1 MKEQIIHLDPHDD
14 YHSMRDKM
22 GWAQTDRILL
32 VLPPHERERLFKR
45 QLDLLLIQ
53 RHAATLGAKLAL
65 VTDAPRI
72 SDYADTLGIPVFD
85 SMDDSHLRPWRSRRP
100 VFPKREERTTASP
113 ESLKQPPTNRLPLWL
128 TSRWITLSSRAIISI
143 IALSAVIIMLALTV
157 PGAEVTIKPQGQ
169 SLNIPISLIA
179 DPAQLETDFSNHR
192 IPARVASI
200 TLSTNV
206 EVITTGSTPEATARS
221 GGNVTFTNL
230 TNQGVRIPAGT
241 ALRTTS
247 GAPIRF
253 VTQKDLTLEGKRG
266 ATGDAPVLAIE
277 PGPPGN
283 VGAGLINNIEGPLAA
298 QAAVVNV
305 DAMKGGDVK
314 KVASVTE
321 ADRRN
326 AKEQALS
333 DLKQRGYSQL
343 LAQLKEGEFAPQSS
357 LRVIKI
363 VSETYSHFVDEKT
376 DHLKLELR
384 AEVGLT
390 VVNERQA
397 FAVGQ
402 KEIEWRLGEALAL
415 APSSVSF
422 TRDEKATSDDAG
434 RIKFGIAAKANASA
448 AIDTEAIKQTARWQ
462 PVGQIANLLYDKFPL
477 TTRPEIKVFPSWF
490 PRMPWLAWRIEVSI
504 DSNN

>member
-14 YHSMRDKM
+14 YHSLRDKM

-32 VLPPHERERLFKR
+32 VLPTHERERLFKR

-65 VTDAPRI
+65 VTDVPRI

-113 ESLKQPPTNRLPLWL
+113 ESIKPPQAKPLPRWL
-128 TSRWITLSSRAIISI
+128 TSRWITLSSRALISI
-143 IALSAVIIMLALTV
+143 IALSAVIIMLTLTV
-157 PGAEVTIKPQGQ
+157 PGAEIIIKPQGQ
-169 SLNIPISLIA
+169 SLNIPISIIA
-179 DPAQLETDFSNHR
+179 DPSQIETDFSNHR

-206 EVITTGSTPEATARS
+206 EVITTGSTPEATARA

-230 TNQGVRIPAGT
+230 TAQPVRIPAGT
-241 ALRTTS
+241 ALRTTT
-247 GAPIRF
+247 GTPIRF
-253 VTQKDLTLEGKRG
+253 VTQKDVTLEAQRG
-266 ATGDAPVLAIE
+266 SSANAPVLAIE

-283 VGAGLINNIEGPLAA
+283 VGAGLINSIEGPLSA

-321 ADRRN
+321 ADRKN

-363 VSETYSHFVDEKT
+363 VSETYDHFVDEKT
-376 DHLKLELR
+376 DHLALEMR
-384 AEVGLT
+384 VEVGIT
-390 VVNERQA
+390 VVDERLA

-402 KEIEWRLGEALAL
+402 KEIEWRLGDALAL
-415 APSSVSF
+415 APNSVSF
-422 TRDEKATSDDAG
+422 MRDEKATSDDAG
-434 RIKFGIAAKANASA
+434 RIKFDITAKANASA
-448 AIDTEAIKQTARWQ
+448 AIDVEAIKQTARWQ
-462 PVGQIANLLYDKFPL
+462 SVEQVGNLLYDKFPL
-477 TTRPEIKVFPSWF
+477 NSRPEVKIFPSRF
-490 PRMPWLAWRIEVSI
+490 QRMPWLVWRIEVVI
-504 DSNN
+504 GN

>member
-1 MKEQIIHLDPHDD
+1 LKEQIIHLDPHDD
-14 YHSMRDKM
+14 YHSLRDKM

-32 VLPPHERERLFKR
+32 VLPTHERDRLFKR

-65 VTDAPRI
+65 VTDQPRI
-72 SDYADTLGIPVFD
+72 CDYADTLGIPVFD

-100 VFPKREERTTASP
+100 VFPKREERTTVAP
-113 ESLKQPPTNRLPLWL
+113 ESIKPPQAKPLPSWL
-128 TSRWITLSSRAIISI
+128 TSRWITRSSRAIISI
-143 IALSAVIIMLALTV
+143 IAVSAVIIMLALTV
-157 PGAEVTIKPQGQ
+157 PSAEITIKPQGQ
-169 SLNIPISLIA
+169 TINIPLTLIA
-179 DPAQLETDFSNHR
+179 DPSQIETDFSNHR

-206 EVITTGSTPEATARS
+206 EVITTGSTPEATARA

-230 TNQGVRIPAGT
+230 TAQPVRIPAGA

-247 GAPIRF
+247 GTPIRF
-253 VTQKDLTLEGKRG
+253 VTQKDVTLEAQRG
-266 ATGDAPVLAIE
+266 SSANAPVLAIE

-283 VGAGLINNIEGPLAA
+283 VGAGLINSIEGPLAT

-305 DAMKGGDVK
+305 EAMKGGEVK

-321 ADRRN
+321 ADRKN
-326 AKEQALS
+326 AREQALN

-363 VSETYSHFVDEKT
+363 VSETYDHFVDEKA
-376 DHLKLELR
+376 DRLKLELR

-390 VVNERQA
+390 VVNERMA

-402 KEIEWRLGEALAL
+402 KEIEWRLGDALAL

-434 RIKFGIAAKANASA
+434 RIKFDITAKANASA
-448 AIDTEAIKQTARWQ
+448 AIDLEAIKQTARWQ
-462 PVGQIANLLYDKFPL
+462 PVEQVGNLLYDKYPL
-477 TTRPEIKVFPSWF
+477 NARPEIKLFPSWF
-490 PRMPWLAWRIEVSI
+490 QRMPWLAWRIDVVISGQ
-504 DSNN
+504 

>member
-14 YHSMRDKM
+14 YHSLRDKM

-32 VLPPHERERLFKR
+32 VLPTHERDRLFKH

-65 VTDAPRI
+65 VTDVPRI

-113 ESLKQPPTNRLPLWL
+113 ESLKPPQVKSLPSWL
-128 TSRWITLSSRAIISI
+128 TSRWIVWSSRLIISI

-157 PGAEVTIKPQGQ
+157 PGAEIAIKPQGQ
-169 SLNIPISLIA
+169 TINIPITLIA
-179 DPAQLETDFSNHR
+179 DATQLETDFSNHR

-206 EVITTGSTPEATARS
+206 EVITTGSTPEATARA

-230 TNQGVRIPAGT
+230 TAQPVRIPAGT

-247 GAPIRF
+247 GTPIRF
-253 VTQKDLTLEGKRG
+253 VTQKDVTLESQRG
-266 ATGDAPVLAIE
+266 SSANAPVLAID

-283 VGAGLINNIEGPLAA
+283 VGAGLINSIEGPLAT
-298 QAAVVNV
+298 QAAIVNV

-321 ADRRN
+321 ADRKN
-326 AKEQALS
+326 AREQALS

-363 VSETYSHFVDEKT
+363 VSETYDHFENEKA
-376 DHLKLELR
+376 DHLSLEMR
-384 AEVGLT
+384 AEVGIT
-390 VVNERQA
+390 VVDERLA

-402 KEIEWRLGEALAL
+402 KEIEWRLGDALAL
-415 APSSVSF
+415 APNSVSVA
-422 TRDEKATSDDAG
+422 RDEKATSDDAG
-434 RIKFGIAAKANASA
+434 RIKFDITAKANASA
-448 AIDTEAIKQTARWQ
+448 AIDAEAIKQTARWQ
-462 PVGQIANLLYDKFPL
+462 PIEQVGNLLYDKYPL
-477 TTRPEIKVFPSWF
+477 TSRPEIKLFPSWF
-490 PRMPWLAWRIEVSI
+490 QRMPWLAWRIDVVISGQ
-504 DSNN
+504 

>member
-14 YHSMRDKM
+14 YHSLRDKM

-32 VLPPHERERLFKR
+32 VLPTHEREPLFKR

-65 VTDAPRI
+65 VTDHPRVC
-72 SDYADTLGIPVFD
+72 DYADTLGIPVFD

-113 ESLKQPPTNRLPLWL
+113 ESIKPPQAKPLPAWL
-128 TSRWITLSSRAIISI
+128 TSRWIIGSSRIIISI
-143 IALSAVIIMLALTV
+143 IAVSAVIIMLALTV
-157 PGAEVTIKPQGQ
+157 PSAEIIIKPQGQ
-169 SLNIPISLIA
+169 TINIPITLIA
-179 DPAQLETDFSNHR
+179 DPAQPETDFSNRR

-230 TNQGVRIPAGT
+230 TTQPVRIPAGT
-241 ALRTTS
+241 ALRTTT
-247 GAPIRF
+247 GTPIRF
-253 VTQKDLTLEGKRG
+253 VTQKDVTLEAQRG
-266 ATGDAPVLAIE
+266 SSANAPVLAIE

-283 VGAGLINNIEGPLAA
+283 VGAGLINSIEGPLAT

-305 DAMKGGDVK
+305 EAMKGGEVK
-314 KVASVTE
+314 KVASVTD
-321 ADRRN
+321 ADRKN

-333 DLKQRGYSQL
+333 DLKQRAYSQL

-376 DHLKLELR
+376 DHLALEMR
-384 AEVGLT
+384 VEVGIT
-390 VVNERQA
+390 VVDERLA

-402 KEIEWRLGEALAL
+402 KEIEWRLGDALAL
-415 APSSVSF
+415 APNSVSF
-422 TRDEKATSDDAG
+422 ARDEKATSDDAG
-434 RIKFGIAAKANASA
+434 RIKFDITAKANASA
-448 AIDTEAIKQTARWQ
+448 AIDVEAIKQTARWQ
-462 PVGQIANLLYDKFPL
+462 PIEQVGNLLYDKFPL
-477 TTRPEIKVFPSWF
+477 TSRPEIKLFPSWF
-490 PRMPWLAWRIEVSI
+490 QRMPWLVWRIEVVI
-504 DSNN
+504 GN

>member
-1 MKEQIIHLDPHDD
+1 
-14 YHSMRDKM
+14 M

-32 VLPPHERERLFKR
+32 VLPTHERDRLFKR

-65 VTDAPRI
+65 VTDVPRI

-100 VFPKREERTTASP
+100 VFPKREERTTAPP
-113 ESLKQPPTNRLPLWL
+113 ESLKPPPPKPLPAWL

-143 IALSAVIIMLALTV
+143 IAVSEVIIMLALTV
-157 PGAEVTIKPQGQ
+157 PSAEITIKPQGQ
-169 SLNIPISLIA
+169 TINIPLTLIA
-179 DPAQLETDFSNHR
+179 DQSQIETDFSNHR

-206 EVITTGSTPEATARS
+206 EVITTGSTPEATARA

-230 TNQGVRIPAGT
+230 TAQPVRIPAGT

-247 GAPIRF
+247 GTPIRF
-253 VTQKDLTLEGKRG
+253 VTQKDVTLEAQRG
-266 ATGDAPVLAIE
+266 SSANAPVLAIE

-283 VGAGLINNIEGPLAA
+283 VGAGLINSIEGPLAA

-305 DAMKGGDVK
+305 EAMKGGEVK

-321 ADRRN
+321 ADRKN
-326 AKEQALS
+326 AREQALN

-363 VSETYSHFVDEKT
+363 VSETYDHFVDEKA
-376 DHLKLELR
+376 DRLKLELR

-390 VVNERQA
+390 VVNERMA

-402 KEIEWRLGEALAL
+402 KEIEWRLGDALAL

-434 RIKFGIAAKANASA
+434 RIKFGIVAKANASA
-448 AIDTEAIKQTARWQ
+448 AIDLEAIKQTARWQ
-462 PVGQIANLLYDKFPL
+462 PVEQVGNLLYDKYPL
-477 TTRPEIKVFPSWF
+477 NARPEIKLFPSWF
-490 PRMPWLAWRIEVSI
+490 QRMPWLAWRIDVVISGQ
-504 DSNN
+504 